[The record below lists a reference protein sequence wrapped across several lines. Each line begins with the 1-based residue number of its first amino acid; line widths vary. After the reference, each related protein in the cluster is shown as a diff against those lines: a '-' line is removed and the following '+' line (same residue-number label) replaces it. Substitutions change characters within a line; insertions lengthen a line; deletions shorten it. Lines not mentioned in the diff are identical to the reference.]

1 VIGASRRVPWL
12 ALATGVLMVFLYAPL
27 VIAVMYAFNGSSN
40 LTWPPH
46 GFSLQWFQRIF
57 EDDLFRNAFVVSIQ
71 AAVLSSLISA
81 ALGMTAAFVFTRR
94 RSRLSSLVEGAA
106 RLPVMLPP
114 LFIGVGFVAL
124 MTLLNASPSLLTI
137 VLGHTVISVPFVVTI
152 VVARLRNFEPEIEL
166 AARDLGAGPWQALRR
181 ITLPIL
187 APAIAG
193 AVLLAFA
200 FSFDEILVTNFTS
213 GTLSTVPIYVLGRL
227 RRYSDPGA
235 NAVATIL
242 LLIPWLTFGIGA
254 LFLRRTGGSI
264 GELLGQRVR

>member
-1 VIGASRRVPWL
+1 MRQLRGLPWL
-12 ALATGVLMVFLYAPL
+12 AIVAVALMVFLYAPL
-27 VIAVMYAFNGSSN
+27 AIAVLYAFNGEAN

-46 GFSLQWFQRIF
+46 GFSMRWFGRIF
-57 EDDLFRNAFVVSIQ
+57 EDDLFRSAFVVSIQ
-71 AAVLSSLISA
+71 AAVLSSLVSTI
-81 ALGMTAAFVFTRR
+81 LGTTAAFVFTRR
-94 RSRLSSLVEGAA
+94 RSRVSSFVESAA

-114 LFIGVGFVAL
+114 LFIGIGFVAM

-137 VLGHTVISVPFVVTI
+137 VLGHTVITVPFVITI
-152 VVARLRNFEPEIEL
+152 VVARLRNFESEVEQ

-187 APAIAG
+187 APAIVG

-213 GTLSTVPIYVLGRL
+213 GTQSTVPIYVLGRL
-227 RRYSDPGA
+227 RRYTDPGA

-242 LLIPWLTFGIGA
+242 LLIPWLSFGLGA